1 MKAFETTETVKDGRI
16 VILVPDASE
25 GERVHV
31 VIEPTFISEE
41 TDMEN
46 RLKIFKSLAGSVN
59 GPFMTA
65 EMTRRE
71 NMYNDDGA
79 CY

>member
-1 MKAFETTETVKDGRI
+1 MKAFETTEIVKDGRI
-16 VILVPDASE
+16 VILLPDAAD
-25 GERVHV
+25 GERVRV

-59 GPFMTA
+59 GPFMTP